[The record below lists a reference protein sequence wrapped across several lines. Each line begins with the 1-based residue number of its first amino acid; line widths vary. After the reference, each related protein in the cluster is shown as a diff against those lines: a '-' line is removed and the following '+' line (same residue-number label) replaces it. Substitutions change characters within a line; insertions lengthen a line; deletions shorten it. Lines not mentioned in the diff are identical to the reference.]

1 MLQTVDFETTTGY
14 TLTGAQTS
22 IIPGSDW
29 WERALLSEVAP
40 DNPLS
45 GYQGSYFFYAEDTD
59 NERTIDDPVY
69 CTLNSVATTGYSNLT
84 IKLLVAGNNSTNSN
98 YEQEEYL
105 RIQYAFD
112 GGSFVTLSQFI
123 ASAPNVTFMSED
135 ADADGITDGVGL
147 SPAFAEFTYS
157 IPNVGSSLQV
167 RIMANIDQGREE
179 VAFDNIRISGTPA
192 GNAAP
197 TASGFST
204 STGPYQNQVYT
215 FSTSDFGYA
224 DGDSDPIDHIRVTA
238 VSVNGTLYV
247 DADNGDDYDNGEEL
261 SNGGTIS
268 KADLDAGNLQY
279 YTTTSI
285 SSSFTFDVNDGTDYS
300 SSTYTATLNVIGL
313 PTVSTTAISTF
324 DATSA
329 TLGGEVTSDGGA
341 TVSER
346 GIVYNTTGTPSILSD
361 TKVSISSGTG
371 IFSQSVSSLSP
382 GITYYVRAYAINSVG
397 TSYGGVKNFTTPK
410 QSQTITFTPLSA
422 VTYGNSDV
430 NPGATASS
438 TLSVTYSSS
447 NTSVASIV
455 NGQIHIVGA
464 GSCTI
469 YADQPGNATYN
480 AATQISQG
488 LTVNKATPTVTVW
501 PAATGITYGE
511 NLSLATLSGGTASVA
526 GSFAYDDNTITP
538 NAGTYS
544 ADLTFTPTNASNY
557 NTVAENIN
565 VTVAKATP
573 TVTVWPAA
581 TGITYGENLSLATL
595 SGGTASVAGSFA
607 YDDNT
612 ITPNAGT
619 YSADLTF
626 TPTNASNY
634 NTVAENIN
642 VTVAKATP
650 TVTVWPAATGITYGE
665 NLSLATLS
673 GGTASVAGSFAY
685 DDNTIT
691 PNAGTYSADLTF
703 TPTNASNY
711 NTVAENINVTVAK
724 ATPTVTVWP
733 AATGITYGENLSLAT
748 LSGGTASVAGS
759 FAYDDNTITPNAGTY
774 SADLTFTPTNASN
787 YNTVAENINVTVAKA
802 TPTVTV
808 WPAATGIT
816 YGENLSL
823 ATLSGGTASVAGS
836 FAYDDNTITPN
847 AGTYSADLTFTP
859 TNASNYNTVA
869 ENINVTV
876 AKATPTVTVWPAATG
891 ITYGENLSLATLSGG
906 TASVA
911 GSFAYD
917 DNTITP
923 NAGTYSADLTFTPT
937 NASNYNTVA
946 ENINVTVAKATPT
959 VTVWPAATGIT
970 YGENLSLATLSGGTA
985 SVAGS
990 FAYDDNTITPN
1001 AGTYSADLTFT
1012 PTNASNY
1019 NTVAENIN
1027 VTVAKA
1033 TPTVTVWP
1041 AATGITYGE
1050 NLSLATLSGGTASVA
1065 GSFAYDDNTITPNAG
1080 TYSADLTFTP
1090 TNASNY
1096 NTVAENI
1103 NVTVAKATPTVT
1115 VWPAATGIT
1124 YGENLSLATLS
1135 GGTASVAGSFAYDDN
1150 TITPNAGTYSADLT
1164 FTPTNASNYN
1174 TVAENINVTVAK
1186 ATPTVTVW
1194 PAATGI
1200 TYGENLSLA
1209 TLSGGTASVAGS
1221 FAYDDNTITPN
1232 AGTYSAD
1239 LTFTPTNAS
1248 NYNTVAENI
1257 NVTVAKATPT
1267 VTVWPAATGITYGE
1281 NLSLATLSGGTASV
1295 AGSFAYDDNTI
1306 TPNAGTYSA
1315 DLTFTP
1321 TNASNY
1327 NTVAENIN
1335 VTVAKATPT
1344 VTVWPAATGITYGE
1358 NLSLATLSGGTASV
1372 AGSFAYDDNTIT
1384 PNAGTYSADLT
1395 FTPTNASNYNTVAE
1409 NINVTVAK
1417 ATPTVTVW
1425 PAATG
1430 ITYGENLSLATLSG
1444 GTASV
1449 AGSFAYDDNTITPNA
1464 GTYSADL
1471 TFTPT
1476 NASNYNTVAENINV
1490 TVAKATPTVTVWPA
1504 ATGITYG
1511 ENLSLATLS
1520 GGTASVAGSFAYDDN
1535 TITPNAGTYSADL
1548 TFTPTNASNYNTVAE
1563 NINVTVAKA
1572 TPTVTVWPAATGI
1585 TYGENL
1591 SLATLNGGTASVAG
1605 SFAYDDN
1612 TITPNA
1618 GTYSTDLTFTPT
1630 NASNYN
1636 TVAEN
1641 INVAVAKAS
1650 LSATADDKVKNYGET
1665 NPVFTVA
1672 YSGFVGTDNE
1682 TDLDTPPT
1690 AQCTAK
1696 QSSNVGNY
1704 QITVSGGTDNNYTFS
1719 YFDGTLT
1726 IDATTSI
1733 TPTIN
1738 TFKSAWPNPT
1748 SGLINIDKNFCAKVY
1763 KIYNITGSMVSNGKV
1778 INSIIDISDLDNG
1791 IYIIKIN
1798 NTTYRIIKE

>member
-1 MLQTVDFETTTGY
+1 MKQKLLSGKLLKISNFLQKRRNLFMTLMMVIIVTFAKGQTVLQTVDFETTTGY

-238 VSVNGTLYV
+238 VPVNGTLYV

-341 TVSER
+341 NVSER
-346 GIVYNTTGTPSILSD
+346 GIVYNTTGTPPTTSD

-382 GITYYVRAYAINSVG
+382 GISYYVRAYAINSVG

-511 NLSLATLSGGTASVA
+511 NLSLATLSGGTASVT

-923 NAGTYSADLTFTPT
+923 NAGTYSADLTFTP
-937 NASNYNTVA
+937 
-946 ENINVTVAKATPT
+946 I
-959 VTVWPAATGIT
+959 
-970 YGENLSLATLSGGTA
+970 
-985 SVAGS
+985 
-990 FAYDDNTITPN
+990 
-1001 AGTYSADLTFT
+1001 
-1012 PTNASNY
+1012 
-1019 NTVAENIN
+1019 
-1027 VTVAKA
+1027 
-1033 TPTVTVWP
+1033 
-1041 AATGITYGE
+1041 
-1050 NLSLATLSGGTASVA
+1050 
-1065 GSFAYDDNTITPNAG
+1065 
-1080 TYSADLTFTP
+1080 
-1090 TNASNY
+1090 
-1096 NTVAENI
+1096 
-1103 NVTVAKATPTVT
+1103 
-1115 VWPAATGIT
+1115 
-1124 YGENLSLATLS
+1124 
-1135 GGTASVAGSFAYDDN
+1135 
-1150 TITPNAGTYSADLT
+1150 
-1164 FTPTNASNYN
+1164 
-1174 TVAENINVTVAK
+1174 
-1186 ATPTVTVW
+1186 
-1194 PAATGI
+1194 
-1200 TYGENLSLA
+1200 
-1209 TLSGGTASVAGS
+1209 
-1221 FAYDDNTITPN
+1221 
-1232 AGTYSAD
+1232 
-1239 LTFTPTNAS
+1239 
-1248 NYNTVAENI
+1248 
-1257 NVTVAKATPT
+1257 
-1267 VTVWPAATGITYGE
+1267 
-1281 NLSLATLSGGTASV
+1281 
-1295 AGSFAYDDNTI
+1295 
-1306 TPNAGTYSA
+1306 
-1315 DLTFTP
+1315 
-1321 TNASNY
+1321 
-1327 NTVAENIN
+1327 
-1335 VTVAKATPT
+1335 
-1344 VTVWPAATGITYGE
+1344 
-1358 NLSLATLSGGTASV
+1358 
-1372 AGSFAYDDNTIT
+1372 
-1384 PNAGTYSADLT
+1384 
-1395 FTPTNASNYNTVAE
+1395 
-1409 NINVTVAK
+1409 
-1417 ATPTVTVW
+1417 
-1425 PAATG
+1425 
-1430 ITYGENLSLATLSG
+1430 
-1444 GTASV
+1444 
-1449 AGSFAYDDNTITPNA
+1449 
-1464 GTYSADL
+1464 
-1471 TFTPT
+1471 
-1476 NASNYNTVAENINV
+1476 
-1490 TVAKATPTVTVWPA
+1490 
-1504 ATGITYG
+1504 
-1511 ENLSLATLS
+1511 
-1520 GGTASVAGSFAYDDN
+1520 
-1535 TITPNAGTYSADL
+1535 
-1548 TFTPTNASNYNTVAE
+1548 
-1563 NINVTVAKA
+1563 
-1572 TPTVTVWPAATGI
+1572 
-1585 TYGENL
+1585 
-1591 SLATLNGGTASVAG
+1591 
-1605 SFAYDDN
+1605 
-1612 TITPNA
+1612 
-1618 GTYSTDLTFTPT
+1618 

-1665 NPVFTVA
+1665 NPVFTVAYSGFVGTDNESDLDTPPTASVATASSNAGDYSIGVAGGTDNNYTFSYNTGTLTVNKATLSAAADDKVKNYGETNPTFTVAYSGFVGTDNESDLDTPPTASSVATASSNAGDYSIGVEGGTDNNYTFSYNAGTLIVNKATLSAVADDKVKNYGEENPVFTVAYSGFVGTDNETDLDTPPTASVATASSNAGDYSIGVAGGTDNNYTFSYNTGTLTVNKATLSAAADDKVKNYGETNPTFTVAYSGFVGTDNESDLDTPPTASSVATASSNAGDYSIGVEGGTDNNYTFSYNAGTLIVNKATLSAVADDKVKNYGEENPVFTVAYSGFVGTDNETDLDTPPTASVATASSNAGDYSIGVEGGTDNNYTFSYNAGTLTVNKATLSATADDKVKNYGEENPVFTVA

-1778 INSIIDISDLDNG
+1778 INSIIDISNLDNG